1 MKIHKLN
8 ATEVAQ
14 ERLDDFIKNDLKNYA
29 KLRNYDYGPNKRN
42 NVSNLSQYISHRVIN
57 EYFVIKQVL
66 KSYSLDKSEKYIQEI
81 FWRIYWKGWLEHH
94 PMVWNDFTNYEFT
107 NEDQNLINAKEGKTN
122 ITCFNSWVK
131 ELKEFNYLHNHSRM
145 WFASIWIFTLGL
157 PWQEGAK
164 FFLEHLRDGD
174 AASNTLGWRWVAGL
188 QTKGKNYLAK
198 SWNINKF
205 TNERFNDKNLN
216 EDADPLFEKNHY
228 EAKNLNFLNNSKK
241 IYDNLLIFDNELSLL
256 TNKKIFKDYENIFI
270 VTLENKNRKIP
281 LSPNVIDFKEE
292 LIVSYKGN
300 TNDFKIVSSQNL
312 IKKEIAIEKYDVVYP
327 CIGEN
332 LDFLNSFKDT
342 KKVEL
347 NIRARKQDSYAWQY
361 TKKGF
366 FYLKNNINNVIDY
379 IAK

>member
-131 ELKEFNYLHNHSRM
+131 ELKEFNYLPNHTRM
-145 WFASIWIFTLGL
+145 WFASSWIFTLGL

-312 IKKEIAIEKYDVVYP
+312 IKKELAIEKYDVVYP

>member
-1 MKIHKLN
+1 MKIHELN

-14 ERLDDFIKNDLKNYA
+14 EKLSDFIKDDLKNYA

-42 NVSNLSQYISHRVIN
+42 NVSNLSQFISHRAIN
-57 EYFVIKQVL
+57 EYFVIKEVL
-66 KSYSLDKSEKYIQEI
+66 KSYSLDESEKYIQEI

-94 PMVWNDFTNYEFT
+94 PAVWSDFTNYKFT
-107 NEDQNLINAKEGKTN
+107 DESLDLISAKEGKTN
-122 ITCFNSWVK
+122 ITCFNSWVE

-164 FFLEHLRDGD
+164 FFLEHLKDGD

-198 SWNINKF
+198 SWNISKF
-205 TNERFNDKNLN
+205 TNDRFNDKNLN
-216 EDADPLFEKNHY
+216 EDAEPLIETTHY
-228 EAKNLNFLNNSKK
+228 EVKNLNFLHNSKK
-241 IYDNLLIFDNELSLL
+241 VYNNLLIFDNELSLL
-256 TNKKIFKDYENIFI
+256 TNQKLFKDYENISI
-270 VTLENKNRKIP
+270 VSLENKNRKIP
-281 LSPNVIDFKEE
+281 LSPNIINFKEE
-292 LIVSYKGN
+292 LIFSYKGN
-300 TNDFKIVSSQNL
+300 TNDFKILSSEDL
-312 IKKEIAIEKYDVVYP
+312 IKEEIAIKKYDVVYP

-332 LDFLNSFKDT
+332 LDFLNGLTNT

-347 NIRARKQDSYAWQY
+347 NIRARKQDLYAWQY

-366 FYLKNNINNVIDY
+366 FYLKNNINNVIEY
-379 IAK
+379 IL

>member
-312 IKKEIAIEKYDVVYP
+312 IKKELAIEKYDVVYP